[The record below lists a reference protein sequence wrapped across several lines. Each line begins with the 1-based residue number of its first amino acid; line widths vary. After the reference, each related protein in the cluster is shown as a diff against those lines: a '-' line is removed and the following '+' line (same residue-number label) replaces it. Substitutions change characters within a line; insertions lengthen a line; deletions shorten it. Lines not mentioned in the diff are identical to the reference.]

1 LVPASHRVGVDDSN
15 NAPKVE
21 SVSKAKVVL
30 VSLVW
35 LILLSIGVVLY
46 RYWYVPKAETQAQE
60 AEQQVVD
67 ATSGSSQYQSRV
79 KLGIDAF
86 SGYAILRSDEMNQQL
101 RSRGIKLDLVDDGA
115 DYEKRLAGLASGD
128 LQMAAFPIDALLKAS
143 ERKGS
148 LPATI
153 VAIIDESRGADAL
166 VGYKQKYPTIDS
178 LNSPNTKFVLV
189 GDSPSETLVR
199 VLMHDFQLS
208 AVGEGS
214 LVKVSSEKEVIA
226 RYRSAI
232 PEGDEVFVTWEPVVS
247 ELLLNDQMQRLM
259 DTSSQSGY
267 IVDALV
273 VSRDF
278 LIKNEPI
285 VQQVLESYF
294 RTLYAF
300 NDGRTLEELVR
311 RDAEAG
317 GTKIT
322 QEQAK
327 SLVGG
332 IAWKN
337 TQENFAHFGLQS
349 ANLALIEDM
358 IDRIKRVL
366 IETKGLDSDPTG
378 GDSRKIFFE
387 RSLSQLKASGF
398 HPGIAPEAVRDDI
411 ELAILTDSQ
420 WEQLKPVG
428 TLAVPS
434 LVFARGTSTLTG
446 RSESILDELV
456 DKLKSWPEYYVMIRG
471 NAGSRGDVEANRKL
485 AKQRADAALQYLL
498 TKGVAEQRIR
508 AVEGEITGAMSVTFV
523 FGQPP
528 Y

>member
-1 LVPASHRVGVDDSN
+1 M
-15 NAPKVE
+15 
-21 SVSKAKVVL
+21 SKGKVVL

-46 RYWYVPKAETQAQE
+46 RYWFVPQ
-60 AEQQVVD
+60 AEQKAQQEQQEVVD
-67 ATSGSSQYQSRV
+67 ATSGSSQYQARIR
-79 KLGIDAF
+79 LGVDAF
-86 SGYAILRSDEMNQQL
+86 SGYAILRSDEMKQQL

-115 DYEKRLAGLASGD
+115 DYGKRLDGLASGE

-143 ERKGS
+143 EQKGS

-166 VGYKQKYPTIDS
+166 VAYKQKYPTVDS
-178 LNSPNTKFVLV
+178 LNSPSTRFVLI

-208 AVGEGS
+208 G
-214 LVKVSSEKEVIA
+214 VSESSFVEVASEKELIA
-226 RYRSAI
+226 RYNSGI
-232 PEGDEVFVTWEPVVS
+232 PAGDEVYVTWEPVVS
-247 ELLLNDQMQRLM
+247 ELLLNDQMHRLM

-278 LIKNEPI
+278 LIKNEAV

-300 NDGRTLEELVR
+300 SDATQLEELVR
-311 RDAEAG
+311 RDAESA
-317 GTKIT
+317 GTKISK
-322 QEQAK
+322 EQAK

-332 IAWKN
+332 IVWKN

-349 ANLALIEDM
+349 ANVALIEDM
-358 IDRIKRVL
+358 IDRVKRVL
-366 IETKGLDSDPTG
+366 LETKGLASDPTG

-387 RSLSQLKASGF
+387 RSLSQLNASGF
-398 HPGIAPEAVRDDI
+398 HPGISPEAVRDDI
-411 ELAILTDSQ
+411 ELAELTDTQ
-420 WEQLKPVG
+420 WEQLRPVG

-434 LVFARGTSTLTG
+434 LVFARGTSKLTG
-446 RSESILDELV
+446 RSESILDELI

-471 NAGSRGDVEANRKL
+471 NAGSRGDLEANRML

-498 TKGVAEQRIR
+498 SKGVAEKRIR